1 MEQQGFS
8 SLKNQKKLLLNFYKI
23 LQTSYKNG
31 DKKDCKFAKQF

>member
-23 LQTSYKNG
+23 LQTSYKNRNT
-31 DKKDCKFAKQF
+31 KYFKFAEQS